1 MKAKRKLILAK
12 LTTQQSI
19 KQRLRHLQ
27 GKHRE
32 LDKII
37 DYNEKDS
44 GPASWH
50 IVKSLKKQ
58 KLQLKDRITAVKK
71 LLSGSTD

>member
-1 MKAKRKLILAK
+1 MEEKKEQR
-12 LTTQQSI
+12 SI

-37 DYNEKDS
+37 EHNEEDSSPKSWYILQSLKKKKLKLKDQI
-44 GPASWH
+44 AS
-50 IVKSLKKQ
+50 VKSL
-58 KLQLKDRITAVKK
+58 
-71 LLSGSTD
+71 LSRSED

>member
-1 MKAKRKLILAK
+1 MEEKKEQR
-12 LTTQQSI
+12 SI

-37 DYNEKDS
+37 EHNEQDS
-44 GPASWH
+44 SPESWH
-50 IVKSLKKQ
+50 LLKSLKKR
-58 KLQLKDRITAVKK
+58 KLKLKDQISSVKN
-71 LLSGSTD
+71 LLLGSAD

>member
-1 MKAKRKLILAK
+1 M
-12 LTTQQSI
+12 TQQSI

-37 DYNEKDS
+37 EHNESDS
-44 GPASWH
+44 SPNSWH
-50 IVKSLKKQ
+50 IVKSLKKK
-58 KLQLKDRITAVKK
+58 KLALKDQIASVKS
-71 LLSGSTD
+71 LLSRSGE

>member
-12 LTTQQSI
+12 MTTQQSI
-19 KQRLRHLQ
+19 KQRLRHLT

-44 GPASWH
+44 GPQSWY

-58 KLQLKDRITAVKK
+58 KLQLKDQIASVKK
-71 LLSGSTD
+71 LLSRSTD

>member
-12 LTTQQSI
+12 MTTQQSI
-19 KQRLRHLQ
+19 KHRLRHLQ

-37 DYNEKDS
+37 EHNEKDS
-44 GPASWH
+44 GPESWH
-50 IVKSLKKQ
+50 IVKNLKKQ
-58 KLQLKDRITAVKK
+58 KLQLKDRISVVKK
-71 LLSGSTD
+71 LLSGLRG